1 MDKVLTNYKHYLKN
15 WRFIFIC
22 ILPTIA
28 LFVTFYV
35 IFELL
40 FHQDFYLSN
49 LISAI
54 ILFLIFIN
62 VKDKFNIKGERTL
75 FQNSPL
81 LLHPTIK

>member
-1 MDKVLTNYKHYLKN
+1 MEKVHTYYKYYLKN

-22 ILPTIA
+22 ILPAIA
-28 LFVTFYV
+28 LFITFYV

-40 FHQDFYLSN
+40 FHQNFYLSN

-62 VKDKFNIKGERTL
+62 VKDKFNIKG
-75 FQNSPL
+75 
-81 LLHPTIK
+81 

>member
-1 MDKVLTNYKHYLKN
+1 MEKAITTYKHYLKN

-28 LFVTFYV
+28 ILYVFDV

-49 LISAI
+49 LIFAI
-54 ILFLIFIN
+54 ILFLIFMSI
-62 VKDKFNIKGERTL
+62 KDMFKIE
-75 FQNSPL
+75 S
-81 LLHPTIK
+81 

>member
-22 ILPTIA
+22 ILPAIA
-28 LFVTFYV
+28 LFVTFDV

-40 FHQDFYLSN
+40 FHQNFYLSN
-49 LISAI
+49 LIFAI

-62 VKDKFNIKGERTL
+62 IKDKFKIKG
-75 FQNSPL
+75 
-81 LLHPTIK
+81 

>member
-1 MDKVLTNYKHYLKN
+1 MEKVLTNYKHYLKLE
-15 WRFIFIC
+15 IYICC
-22 ILPTIA
+22 ILPAIA

-40 FHQDFYLSN
+40 FHQNFYLSN

-62 VKDKFNIKGERTL
+62 VKDKFNIKD
-75 FQNSPL
+75 
-81 LLHPTIK
+81 

>member
-22 ILPTIA
+22 ILPAIA
-28 LFVTFYV
+28 LFVTSDV

-40 FHQDFYLSN
+40 FHQNFYLSN
-49 LISAI
+49 LIFAI

-62 VKDKFNIKGERTL
+62 VKDKFKIKG
-75 FQNSPL
+75 
-81 LLHPTIK
+81 

>member
-1 MDKVLTNYKHYLKN
+1 MEQAITTYKHYLKN

-28 LFVTFYV
+28 LLYVFDV

-49 LISAI
+49 LIFAI
-54 ILFLIFIN
+54 ILFLIFMSI
-62 VKDKFNIKGERTL
+62 KDMFKIE
-75 FQNSPL
+75 S
-81 LLHPTIK
+81 

>member
-1 MDKVLTNYKHYLKN
+1 MEKVFTTYKRYLKN

-22 ILPTIA
+22 ILPAIA
-28 LFVTFYV
+28 LLYAFDV

-49 LISAI
+49 LIFAI

-62 VKDKFNIKGERTL
+62 VKNTFKIK
-75 FQNSPL
+75 S
-81 LLHPTIK
+81 

>member
-1 MDKVLTNYKHYLKN
+1 MEKAITTYKHYLKN

-28 LFVTFYV
+28 LLYVFDV

-49 LISAI
+49 LIFSI
-54 ILFLIFIN
+54 ILFLIFMSI
-62 VKDKFNIKGERTL
+62 KDMFKIE
-75 FQNSPL
+75 S
-81 LLHPTIK
+81 

>member
-1 MDKVLTNYKHYLKN
+1 MEKVFPNYKQYLKN

-28 LFVTFYV
+28 FLYAFDV

-49 LISAI
+49 LIFAI
-54 ILFLIFIN
+54 ILFLIFMSI
-62 VKDKFNIKGERTL
+62 KDMFKIE
-75 FQNSPL
+75 S
-81 LLHPTIK
+81 

>member
-1 MDKVLTNYKHYLKN
+1 MYIYIEGEIKGARSMEKVHTYYKYYLKN

-22 ILPTIA
+22 ILPA
-28 LFVTFYV
+28 VSLLYTFDF

-54 ILFLIFIN
+54 ILFLLFIN
-62 VKDKFNIKGERTL
+62 IKDKFQVKD
-75 FQNSPL
+75 
-81 LLHPTIK
+81 

>member
-1 MDKVLTNYKHYLKN
+1 MEKVHTYYKHYLKN

-22 ILPTIA
+22 ILPAVA
-28 LFVTFYV
+28 LLYTFDV

-54 ILFLIFIN
+54 ILFLLFIN
-62 VKDKFNIKGERTL
+62 IKDKFQVKD
-75 FQNSPL
+75 
-81 LLHPTIK
+81 

>member
-1 MDKVLTNYKHYLKN
+1 MERVFTTYKHYLKN

-28 LFVTFYV
+28 LLYVFDV

-49 LISAI
+49 LIFAI

-62 VKDKFNIKGERTL
+62 IKDL
-75 FQNSPL
+75 FKIES
-81 LLHPTIK
+81 